1 MKITITLSGKELVR
15 LPDTSQY
22 FRTRAI
28 RYSDPGI
35 MRDEVAI
42 KIPLLGE
49 VHGTTRSLMLVPVA
63 VGVVGLGVYV
73 AKCKIKR
80 DNDIKII
87 QAKKQAELELYEA
100 KKKADR
106 LYGKTESETEDSSST
121 ASEVP
126 CFSEPQPLDDMVKKA
141 ATDPTIYRRTQ
152 FVIDG
157 FVYYLSLIH
166 I

>member
-1 MKITITLSGKELVR
+1 MMKLPKSLKSEELVR

-28 RYSDPGI
+28 TYSDPGI

-87 QAKKQAELELYEA
+87 QAKK
-100 KKKADR
+100 
-106 LYGKTESETEDSSST
+106 
-121 ASEVP
+121 
-126 CFSEPQPLDDMVKKA
+126 
-141 ATDPTIYRRTQ
+141 
-152 FVIDG
+152 
-157 FVYYLSLIH
+157 
-166 I
+166 